1 MTYWFWGP
9 AYPKTQTLTPA
20 FIAEKYHHLTKQGN
34 LLIVNSGPTPDGVL
48 EEHDPQNLFEAARML
63 NIAKGDALLS
73 SNTKKN

>member
-48 EEHDPQNLFEAARML
+48 EEHDPQNYNEVEV
-63 NIAKGDALLS
+63 LLMI
-73 SNTKKN
+73 